1 MWSIR
6 AGSSTPR
13 ARAAPTSRSIS
24 SLGDPPREG
33 PPGHGLSI
41 NPAILDPKSRG
52 TVRVR
57 STSPQDP
64 ILFDPKFLAAPEDVS
79 AFVRGIKV
87 ARKIGGQPAIKK
99 LGGVEVSPLG
109 EPVMQTDEQMGE
121 HARKYAKSIYHPVG
135 TCRMGSDDRAVV
147 DPTLRVRGVP
157 RLRVCDASVMPKIPR
172 GNTNAPTIMIA
183 ERCADFLLNAR

>member
-52 TVRVR
+52 TVRLR
-57 STSPQDP
+57 STNPQDP
-64 ILFDPKFLAAPEDVS
+64 ILFDPKFLTAPEDVS
-79 AFVRGIKV
+79 AFVRGIKL
-87 ARKIGGQPAIKK
+87 ARKISEQPAVKK
-99 LGGVEVSPLG
+99 L
-109 EPVMQTDEQMGE
+109 
-121 HARKYAKSIYHPVG
+121 
-135 TCRMGSDDRAVV
+135 
-147 DPTLRVRGVP
+147 
-157 RLRVCDASVMPKIPR
+157 
-172 GNTNAPTIMIA
+172 
-183 ERCADFLLNAR
+183 